1 MHPLKQMMKQ
11 LMTVMIIVQQQL
23 VLVGVVSLS
32 TLYVVDVFSVIESR
46 LLLVLGY
53 YSRNVFVAV
62 VVGRRLELLLPPTVP
77 FVLLFVADISEG
89 QLLPPAVAV

>member
-1 MHPLKQMMKQ
+1 M
-11 LMTVMIIVQQQL
+11 
-23 VLVGVVSLS
+23 
-32 TLYVVDVFSVIESR
+32 F
-46 LLLVLGY
+46 LLTLGY

-62 VVGRRLELLLPPTVP
+62 GLGRRLELLLLSPTVP